1 MNFDLS
7 QMPYQNLSTYNLFK
21 GELKDMIPQDEVMAF
36 EPASALF
43 TDYAHKKR
51 FIWMPRNVSAK
62 YKSDGE
68 ILDMPIGTILVK
80 HFYYDHMEPS
90 DETKIIET
98 RIMIRKMEGWVFAEY
113 VWNDAQTEATMDMSG
128 SYKAIA
134 WTDDGGTPRSTN
146 YRIPSETECLICH
159 KDNGKPIPIGVKPQ
173 NLNHSFAYSS
183 GTMNQLDKMI
193 QMHFLSSKP
202 QNIVSTIDYND
213 ATQDIDLRLRS
224 YVDINC
230 AHCHREGS
238 HCDYRP
244 LRLAFSET
252 TNPQN
257 LGLCVEPHEIIDPL
271 MSYINYPSNTA
282 KSVMYFRL
290 SATDQNVRMPLIGRT
305 LVHDEGVAILNE
317 WINSKSTCN

>member
-1 MNFDLS
+1 
-7 QMPYQNLSTYNLFK
+7 
-21 GELKDMIPQDEVMAF
+21 MIPQDEVMTF

-62 YKSDGE
+62 YKSDSE

-80 HFYYDHMEPS
+80 HFYYDHVEPS

-98 RIMIRKMEGWVFAEY
+98 RIMIRKMDGWVFAEY
-113 VWNDAQTEATMDMSG
+113 VWNDAQTEATLDMSG
-128 SYKAIA
+128 SYKSIS

-146 YRIPSETECLICH
+146 YRIPSETECMICH

-173 NLNHSFAYSS
+173 NLNHDFAYSS

-213 ATQDIDLRLRS
+213 ASQNIDLRMRS

-257 LGLCVEPHEIIDPL
+257 LGLCVEPHEFIDASMNYII
-271 MSYINYPSNTA
+271 SPSNTA
-282 KSVMYFRL
+282 RSVMYYRV
-290 SATDQNVRMPLIGRT
+290 SATDENVRMPLIGRT
-305 LVHDEGVAILNE
+305 LVHDEGVAIIEE